1 MAISY
6 SYEILSLRK
15 KNIESNTD
23 TVYHVQW
30 KMKGVDDT
38 DDVFGEHHGAFPLDS
53 PSGSFIAYDDL
64 TEANVK
70 SWVESKVNSNKTYLN
85 HIKEQIDYE
94 INRKR
99 EEAGTPGGVIGDV
112 HTTEGKIELP
122 WSS

>member
-1 MAISY
+1 M
-6 SYEILSLRK
+6 
-15 KNIESNTD
+15 
-23 TVYHVQW
+23 
-30 KMKGVDDT
+30 
-38 DDVFGEHHGAFPLDS
+38 
-53 PSGSFIAYDDL
+53 

-70 SWVESKVNSNKTYLN
+70 SWVESKVNSNKTYLK

-99 EEAGTPGGVIGDV
+99 EEAGTPGGVIGDT